1 MKNKDSRVYADG
13 RLDVIE
19 NQVHEIAQKTNDIF
33 IACNNINV
41 MLDNIKIEDASMLDI
56 GELIGDDEKKIL
68 ESYLTQE
75 MFFALC

>member
-1 MKNKDSRVYADG
+1 MKNKDIRVYADG

-41 MLDNIKIEDASMLDI
+41 MLDNIKIEDAQWMDI
-56 GELIGDDEKKIL
+56 GECVEDGE
-68 ESYLTQE
+68 
-75 MFFALC
+75 